1 MSIPR
6 PTPRKCS
13 QCHQEGCNKA
23 KATCPV
29 NAVTIGG
36 SSSVSVQSVVDEYLD
51 GMNVIRLGPSPI
63 RRVKLCGLCRR
74 EGCCRTN
81 LLCPVK
87 IEIERHKRLA
97 FEMAPVRSF
106 IVGTSPI
113 NVKADL
119 YDHIQDPEKRQKQF
133 DKLYDNI
140 LCIYEHERNQ
150 YIQRELTYLRSNIQN
165 PVPVVP
171 TITVT
176 VLSTY
181 VKCEGDCGIC
191 YESACNVM
199 LNCKHQFCVG
209 CLKGQFKIT
218 KTTGKFNCAFC
229 RADIRSINAS
239 DYETRKVILLLD
251 K

>member
-1 MSIPR
+1 MAHQCGCVLSTL
-6 PTPRKCS
+6 PTATSCTAIS
-13 QCHQEGCNKA
+13 NK
-23 KATCPV
+23 
-29 NAVTIGG
+29 G
-36 SSSVSVQSVVDEYLD
+36 
-51 GMNVIRLGPSPI
+51 
-63 RRVKLCGLCRR
+63 
-74 EGCCRTN
+74 
-81 LLCPVK
+81 
-87 IEIERHKRLA
+87 
-97 FEMAPVRSF
+97 F
-106 IVGTSPI
+106 
-113 NVKADL
+113 
-119 YDHIQDPEKRQKQF
+119 
-133 DKLYDNI
+133 NI

-209 CLKGQFKIT
+209 CLKGQFKIA

-239 DYETRKVILLLD
+239 DYDIRKVILLLD